1 MKDSLKPGL
10 TYRFKYKVPENKT
23 VPFLYPEAAE
33 FQEMPRVL
41 ATGFM
46 IGLFEW
52 TCIQAINPHIDWP
65 REQSVGIGV
74 QLSHLAATPPGLT
87 VDVEVRL
94 EKMEGRKLL
103 FAIAGHDGIDKI
115 SEGTHERFIID
126 AAKFNAKVA
135 EKGEIKGRKR

>member
-1 MKDSLKPGL
+1 MKNTLKAGL
-10 TYRFKYKVPENKT
+10 THQFKYKVPENKT
-23 VPFLYPEAAE
+23 VPFLYPEADE
-33 FQEMPRVL
+33 FQHMPQVL

-74 QLSHLAATPPGLT
+74 KLNHLAATPPGMTVT
-87 VDVEVRL
+87 VDVKL
-94 EKMEGRKLL
+94 EELEGRKLL
-103 FAIAGHDGIDKI
+103 FSIVGHDDIDKI
-115 SEGTHERFIID
+115 SEGSHERFIIE

-135 EKGEIKGRKR
+135 EKAK